1 MYRLTK
7 LTVLSILPALL
18 FVLSINTGFTADEMI
33 DKADKMMEEGEKM
46 MDSGDKMMG
55 EEGMN
60 ENDILKGNVIC
71 LLPEYKSGTVKPVI
85 ATSACD
91 GYAPHAHVIL
101 DTRSKVGNVYAVQGS
116 PEAINR
122 LQQTSNR
129 KDVEIK
135 GKISG
140 NATGWVI
147 TVE

>member
-18 FVLSINTGFTADEMI
+18 FVLSINTGFTADEMM
-33 DKADKMMEEGEKM
+33 DKSDKMNSEEM
-46 MDSGDKMMG
+46 MKEGDKMMG

-85 ATSACD
+85 ATAPCD
-91 GYAPHAHVIL
+91 GYAQHAHVIL
-101 DTRSKVGNVYAVQGS
+101 DTRSKVGNVYAVLGS
-116 PEAINR
+116 SEAITR
-122 LQQTSNR
+122 LEQTSNR

>member
-18 FVLSINTGFTADEMI
+18 FVLSINTGFTADEMM

-46 MDSGDKMMG
+46 MDSGDKIMG

-60 ENDILKGNVIC
+60 ENDILKGNIIC

-85 ATSACD
+85 ATSPCD

-101 DTRSKVGNVYAVQGS
+101 DTRSKVGNIYAVQGS

-122 LQQTSNR
+122 LSKHLIEKMLKLR
-129 KDVEIK
+129 VK
-135 GKISG
+135 
-140 NATGWVI
+140 
-147 TVE
+147 

>member
-18 FVLSINTGFTADEMI
+18 FVLSINTGFAADEMM
-33 DKADKMMEEGEKM
+33 DKSDKMNSEEM
-46 MDSGDKMMG
+46 MKEGDKMIG
-55 EEGMN
+55 EEEIHKNVTLM
-60 ENDILKGNVIC
+60 GNVIC

-85 ATSACD
+85 ATTPCD

-101 DTRSKVGNVYAVQGS
+101 DIRSKVGNVYAVQGS
-116 PEAINR
+116 PEAIKR

>member
-18 FVLSINTGFTADEMI
+18 FVLSINTGFAADEMM

-46 MDSGDKMMG
+46 MDSGDKIMG
-55 EEGMN
+55 EEEMHKN
-60 ENDILKGNVIC
+60 VTLKGNVIC
-71 LLPEYKSGTVKPVI
+71 LLPEYKSGKVKPVI
-85 ATSACD
+85 ATAPCD

-101 DTRSKVGNVYAVQGS
+101 DTRSKVGNVYAVQSS
-116 PEAINR
+116 PEALKR

-129 KDVEIK
+129 KDIEIK

-140 NATGWVI
+140 NTTGWVI